1 MPSRALVR
9 WQTEQ
14 MEKLDQLEAA
24 HKAVGGTRPGRRYLT
39 QLNHAYLV
47 MLAAQWQDFCRN
59 LHTEAADAIASAIQP
74 MTARLAVQAA
84 LTLGRSLD
92 RGNAGPSR
100 IGNDFGR
107 FGATKF
113 WDLVDRQD
121 KRNPTRRMRLEQL
134 NTWRNGVAHQDFN
147 WSKEEMK
154 RVGKTRGTLDD
165 VRMWRDACN
174 ALAQEMDRGVAGQ
187 ALNLI
192 GQHPW

>member
-1 MPSRALVR
+1 MR

-14 MEKLDQLEAA
+14 KAKLDQLEAV
-24 HKAVGGTRPGRRYLT
+24 HKKVSGDGPGRRYLT

-59 LHTEAADAIASAIQP
+59 LHTEAADAVASAIQP
-74 MTARLAVQAA
+74 ATARLAVQAA

-92 RGNAGPSR
+92 RGNAGPST

-113 WDLVDRQD
+113 WDLVDLQD
-121 KRNPTRRMRLEQL
+121 RRNPARRTRLEQL

-147 WSKEEMK
+147 WSREESK
-154 RVGKTRGTLDD
+154 LIGKTRGTLDD

-174 ALAQEMDRGVAGQ
+174 ALAQEMDRAVAHQ

-192 GQHPW
+192 GQQPW